1 MAASSGGQSDGQ
13 GGPMRTFS
21 GENEDAQE
29 YKRWKVWVQNKLLTL
44 DKLPAAAKGAYIYT
58 LLQGKALECIEH
70 LEATDYQKEDGDKV
84 IWTLLDQRFPQKDK
98 TDEMGESLG
107 KIFTL
112 KAQEGESLKT
122 WIARA
127 IEVFES
133 CERKANIKFPS
144 EAKGWV
150 LLHRA
155 FLTEEQQAVVL
166 ARAQGILK
174 KENISVALRSCYP
187 ELVLRSRKTFSA
199 HVVEDEDEINE
210 PDLALDEVGQEVE
223 ALIADFVPDHFDLPG
238 DELFAEAD
246 VAEVMAVSW
255 REKRQ
260 ELNRLQKSRKFSAAK
275 ELKRSFK
282 VEIEEMKR
290 KTKCHKC
297 GKVGHWSRECR
308 SKGDGK
314 GSKSGSTSHGSSGA
328 ASGAALVQS
337 VPEMQSVPEFIA
349 YVFTP
354 KTLLQRAR
362 ELVQGRSQGE
372 GPPNLVSETSSA
384 GEVDILLVSSPGY
397 GVLDSGCGRTIVGA
411 STLQAFE
418 QLWKSRGM
426 PALER
431 QTEVNQFRY
440 GNGETE
446 TTDQI
451 VLLPVHLGGKRGV
464 ISAAVV
470 RGKAPL
476 LISRVALQ
484 KLKATIDFSN
494 NVIKMFDDQR
504 PVPLKVNEAG
514 QYVLPLIDELKCES
528 QLPKVEEIMLTTP
541 DDTSCTADPSPLMPC
556 DPKPSSL
563 PEKVHQDS
571 PDNCSE
577 DKLDQGH
584 PPSYRVW
591 IREDWGATITPI
603 GAYQGPLWKHI
614 HRRVVRCADSNK
626 KLYDEII
633 HHSQDRKSYL
643 HPIPKECVH
652 IITEFHHLDPNN
664 PESHQL
670 ENDRTL
676 DNHMCRQLKNQVQ
689 KCFVSDNPTQE
700 CLHVHRPLSKVLVV
714 EVFSPPRF
722 AVECEALGFQARSI
736 DLITGQDLTKKQTKD
751 ELETALCQ
759 DPPDLLVLC
768 PPCTDEGGWFHLNSS
783 KWDRLKYLQRKAKSR
798 AFIRY
803 CAKLFRNQVQRGKQA
818 LFEHPTGAQ
827 TWQYP
832 EIKTLCRKYHTIKC
846 HMCCYGL
853 KLPESEKFIRK
864 STRLLVSHEEM
875 KCLERLCPGS
885 KDPQHRCHD
894 TVAGSSPSVGPISVF
909 AGKYTTEFVQA
920 VLRTVPSYASALN
933 PHQEVLEVIED
944 GIDQTGW
951 NEVLAVRDTLK
962 EEKSPQEVKQVLL
975 KLHKNLGHPHNSD
988 LVRIL
993 KHGHASEQALQLA
1006 RELQCPFCESHAKP
1020 HAALPSKPSQV
1031 VGFNNQIGIDVKH
1044 LPGWKPNQK
1053 IRALNIVDTASS
1065 FQRVIPF
1072 FESETSSLLWKLVQ
1086 DHWLSWA
1093 GPPKEIMLDPKAT
1106 NLGEPL
1112 VIPLEKLG
1120 VHVRPIAAE
1129 AHYQLGKVESHGGWF
1144 ERVLKKVLDEHSP
1157 STKEEWLEC
1166 VIQAHV
1172 KNQMIQN
1179 HGVTPCQY
1187 IFGRNPD
1194 IPSDLLSE
1202 PQSIIATTAATH
1214 DEALAKSQA
1223 IRTSARKAV
1232 LELQDNRTL
1241 RVALLAR
1248 PRTSLEYPPGSLVA
1262 YWRNQKWVQ
1271 GKLIQGGQWHGT
1283 AVVIGNVGRNIV
1295 IAHRKH
1301 VLRVAPEQLRPATSE
1316 EKQLLGT
1323 PQGDLLGIK
1332 DLIEGGA
1339 FKSNQYVDLIH
1350 QSYPS
1355 IGTPPVPPGLRPTF
1369 GPHQEHISQVKESE
1383 IDSLP
1388 VPSSVPNEME
1398 TSPDDPMPSVQPS
1411 ASPGETVVSPE
1422 AEVSSESSSSRSS
1435 EPYASTAPVSTP
1447 ETYGPVRRKI
1457 IGKNGPEALWRP
1469 PAMRQEDFVSIM
1481 KEVVPTLIEEF
1492 TSADSSASQGS
1503 KRNLESNSETDPNQ
1517 PAVTKV
1523 RVDAVCPMVPSEQN
1537 LHEVFSVA
1545 QMNDANLTIDV
1556 LIAEYLKKKMTKEL
1570 HHSNNP
1576 SALQSKIDEG
1586 KQVEWNTL
1594 LNKPNVLRIHYGK
1607 AARNIKQQFSHRF
1620 IGSRFV
1626 LTRKPLEEGQTVDP
1640 DNWTTFDVKGRW
1652 CLQGH
1657 LDPDLDAKAMEGRLQ
1672 SPTLNQLSRMTL
1684 MQIIASFG
1692 WDLELGDIKGAFL
1705 ESGEIDAKYRPL
1717 YAHQPP
1723 GGVPGLPVDAVIEVI
1738 GNVYGQNDAPA
1749 AWHTTFDSEAQKI
1762 GWTPSKFD
1770 KCLYTLRDKGKLVG
1784 IMGVHV
1790 DDTALGGEGLVF
1802 RQAVQDLRKRF
1813 PYRKWRINSG
1823 EFCGAFYKQ
1832 DVKTKK
1838 IEMSMSKFAEGLK
1851 AANIKKGTNPDTELQ
1866 PFQVKQLR
1874 GINGSLNWLS
1884 SQSRPDLAAQTSLSQ
1899 QAFPN
1904 PKIRHLRAANNVIRR
1919 ARMFRNLPLSFEPID
1934 PKDLTVVCHSDA
1946 AFANVG
1952 THTQAG
1958 YVIAFT
1964 EKCLQDGQEARWCP
1978 VTWRSYK
1985 LSRAVSST
1993 LAAESQAFATAS
2005 GTTEWLMLLLHE
2017 ILEGPMN
2024 MRQCRDALHHRPP
2037 ILVTDCKS
2045 LYDHLISPSAPTAI
2059 EDRRTSIDVVIIRE
2073 SVRAMNAHVRWVP
2086 TSHMLADALTKDNG
2100 DPTDALRG
2108 CIRQSVYQI
2117 SPESVVL
2124 QQQAQE
2130 KQARLERRD
2139 RSQNSESSQDM

>member
-1 MAASSGGQSDGQ
+1 MKPINTGAMAASSSGQNDGQ
-13 GGPMRTFS
+13 GGPIRIFS
-21 GENEDAQE
+21 GESEDAQE
-29 YKRWKVWVQNKLLTL
+29 YKRWKTWVQNKLLTL
-44 DKLPAAAKGAYIYT
+44 DKLPAKAKGAYIYT
-58 LLQGKALECIEH
+58 LLSGKALECIEH
-70 LEATDYQKEDGDKV
+70 LEATDYQKEDGDQV

-107 KIFTL
+107 KIFAL
-112 KAQEGESLKT
+112 RAQEGESLKT

-127 IEVFES
+127 MEVFDS

-155 FLTEEQQAVVL
+155 LLTEEQQAVVL

-187 ELVLRSRKTFSA
+187 ELVLKSRKTYPA
-199 HVVEDEDEINE
+199 HLVDDEDEGPE
-210 PDLALDEVGQEVE
+210 PDTSLDDVGAEVE
-223 ALIADFVPDHFDLPG
+223 ALISDFVPDHGDLPG

-260 ELNRLQKSRKFSAAK
+260 ELSRLQKGRKFAAAK

-282 VEIEEMKR
+282 VEIEEMTR

-314 GSKSGSTSHGSSGA
+314 GGKSGSASQSSTGGATSGV
-328 ASGAALVQS
+328 ALVQS
-337 VPEMQSVPEFIA
+337 LPETQSMPEFIA
-349 YVFTP
+349 YVLTP

-362 ELVQGRSQGE
+362 ELVETRANRQDPPSEPTNLPDKGE
-372 GPPNLVSETSSA
+372 IDV
-384 GEVDILLVSSPGY
+384 LLVSSPGF

-418 QLWKSRGM
+418 RLWHSRGM
-426 PALER
+426 PALEKKS
-431 QTEVNQFRY
+431 EVNQFRY

-446 TTDQI
+446 TTSQV
-451 VLLPVHLGGKRGV
+451 VLLPVHLGGKRGI

-470 RGKAPL
+470 RGRAPL
-476 LISRVALQ
+476 LISRAALQ
-484 KLKATIDFSN
+484 KLKATIDFGA
-494 NVIKMFDDQR
+494 NVIRMFDDQR
-504 PVPLKVNEAG
+504 DIALKVNEAG
-514 QYVLPLIDELKCES
+514 QYMLPLIDDAMTAPPQQQFEEVMITTSVNSSDAEAVNEL
-528 QLPKVEEIMLTTP
+528 P
-541 DDTSCTADPSPLMPC
+541 PSPVVAEAEP
-556 DPKPSSL
+556 
-563 PEKVHQDS
+563 QDTARVQ
-571 PDNCSE
+571 DNG
-577 DKLDQGH
+577 DNTNNL
-584 PPSYRVW
+584 RVW
-591 IREDWGATITPI
+591 IREDWGAANAPI
-603 GAYQGPLWKHI
+603 SAHQGPSWKHVV
-614 HRRVVRCADSNK
+614 RRIVRCADSHKIIFDEMIQHSKDK
-626 KLYDEII
+626 KCYQHLFP
-633 HHSQDRKSYL
+633 ST
-643 HPIPKECVH
+643 CVH
-652 IITEFHHLDPNN
+652 SITEFHHTDPNIHDDMISEQKQVL
-664 PESHQL
+664 PSHI
-670 ENDRTL
+670 R
-676 DNHMCRQLKNQVQ
+676 RQLKGQV
-689 KCFVSDNPTQE
+689 KTTVVPDTPEHE
-700 CLHVHRPLSKVLVV
+700 CLHNHRVPSKVLVV

-722 AVECEALGFQARSI
+722 AVECEAQGFQARSI
-736 DLITGQDLTKKQTKD
+736 DLITGQDLTKKHTKD
-751 ELETALCQ
+751 ELEAALCQ

-768 PPCTDEGGWFHLNSS
+768 PPCTDEGGWFHLNST
-783 KWDRLKYLQRKAKSR
+783 KWERWKYLQRKAKSR

-803 CAKLFRNQVQRGKQA
+803 CARLFRNQVQRGKQA

-832 EIKTLCRKYHTIKC
+832 EIQNLCKKYHTVKC

-853 KLPESEKFIRK
+853 KLPNSDRYIRK
-864 STRLLVSHEEM
+864 STRLLVSHKEM

-885 KDPQHRCHD
+885 KDPNHKCHD
-894 TVAGSSPSVGPISVF
+894 VVAGSDPTVGPISVF

-920 VLRTVPSYASALN
+920 VLSTVPSYAAAVK
-933 PHQEVLEVIED
+933 PPQEVLQVIE
-944 GIDQTGW
+944 GSVTEKGW
-951 NEVLAVRDTLK
+951 VEVLAAKDVLK
-962 EEKSPQEVKQVLL
+962 EEKPSQEVNQVLL
-975 KLHKNLGHPHNSD
+975 KLHKNLGHPQNHD

-993 KHGHASEQALQLA
+993 KHGNASEQALKLA
-1006 RELQCPFCESHAKP
+1006 RDLRCPFCESHVKP

-1031 VGFNNQIGIDVKH
+1031 VGFNQQIGIDVKH

-1072 FESETSSLLWKLVQ
+1072 FEAETSALLWKLVQ

-1093 GPPKEIMLDPKAT
+1093 GPPKEIVFDPKAT

-1112 VIPLEKLG
+1112 VIPLETLG
-1120 VHVRPIAAE
+1120 IHVRPIAAE

-1144 ERVLKKVLDEHSP
+1144 ERVLKKVLDEHNPTS
-1157 STKEEWLEC
+1157 KYEWLEC
-1166 VIQAHV
+1166 VLQSHV

-1202 PQSIIATTAATH
+1202 PQSLVAVTASTH
-1214 DEALAKSQA
+1214 DEALAQSQA

-1232 LELQDNRTL
+1232 LELQDNRAM

-1248 PRTSLEYPPGSLVA
+1248 PRTSLDYPPGSLVA
-1262 YWRNQKWVQ
+1262 YWRNQKWIQ
-1271 GKLIQGGQWHGT
+1271 GKLIQGGQWHGS
-1283 AVVIGNVGRNIV
+1283 AVVIGNVGRNVV
-1295 IAHRKH
+1295 IAHRKQ

-1323 PQGDLLGIK
+1323 PHGELLGIK

-1355 IGTPPVPPGLRPTF
+1355 INTPPVPPGLRPTF
-1369 GPHQEHISQVKESE
+1369 GPQRESSAPTAEVNPREQEIPSE
-1383 IDSLP
+1383 
-1388 VPSSVPNEME
+1388 PSPENVN
-1398 TSPDDPMPSVQPS
+1398 PSVNPS
-1411 ASPGETVVSPE
+1411 TDQIAVPPGEAIVDPQHDADPE
-1422 AEVSSESSSSRSS
+1422 SNRSHTS
-1435 EPYASTAPVSTP
+1435 EPYASSPPVSQS
-1447 ETYGPVRRKI
+1447 ESYGPVRRKI

-1481 KEVVPTLIEEF
+1481 KEVVPSLIEEF
-1492 TSADSSASQGS
+1492 TSADSSSSDQGV
-1503 KRNLESNSETDPNQ
+1503 KRQLEESSATDPNQ
-1517 PAVTKV
+1517 PATCKI
-1523 RVDAVCPMVPSEQN
+1523 RVDAVADTTVRESDCHDVLSVEQ
-1537 LHEVFSVA
+1537 
-1545 QMNDANLTIDV
+1545 IDDV
-1556 LIAEYLKKKMTKEL
+1556 NMSIDTLIAEYLKKKMTKEL

-1576 SALQSKIDEG
+1576 PELQQKIDEG
-1586 KQVEWNTL
+1586 KKTEWTTL
-1594 LNKPNVLRIHYGK
+1594 LNKSNVLRIHYGR
-1607 AARNIKQQFSHRF
+1607 AAKEIREKLSHRF

-1626 LTRKPLEEGQTVDP
+1626 LTRKPLEEGQTVNP
-1640 DNWTTFDVKGRW
+1640 DDWTSFDVKGRW

-1657 LDPDLDAKAMEGRLQ
+1657 LDPDLDEKAMEGRLQ

-1684 MQIIASFG
+1684 MQIIASHG
-1692 WDLELGDIKGAFL
+1692 WNLELGDIKGAFL

-1723 GGVPGLPVDAVIEVI
+1723 GGIPGLSSDAVIEVI

-1749 AWHTTFDSEAQKI
+1749 AWHTTFDREAQKI

-1770 KCLYTLRDKGKLVG
+1770 KCLYTLRDQNKLVG

-1790 DDTALGGEGLVF
+1790 DDTALGGEGPVF
-1802 RQAVQDLRKRF
+1802 QKAVQDLRKRF
-1813 PYRKWRINSG
+1813 PYRKWRVNSG

-1851 AANIKKGTNPDTELQ
+1851 SANIKKGTNPDTELQ

-1919 ARMFRNLPLSFEPID
+1919 ARMFQDLPLSFEPID

-1946 AFANVG
+1946 AFENVG

-1964 EKCLQDGQEARWCP
+1964 EKCLQDGQKACWNP

-2005 GTTEWLMLLLHE
+2005 GTTEWLMLLYF
-2017 ILEGPMN
+2017 
-2024 MRQCRDALHHRPP
+2024 MRFW
-2037 ILVTDCKS
+2037 K
-2045 LYDHLISPSAPTAI
+2045 
-2059 EDRRTSIDVVIIRE
+2059 
-2073 SVRAMNAHVRWVP
+2073 VP
-2086 TSHMLADALTKDNG
+2086 
-2100 DPTDALRG
+2100 
-2108 CIRQSVYQI
+2108 
-2117 SPESVVL
+2117 
-2124 QQQAQE
+2124 
-2130 KQARLERRD
+2130 
-2139 RSQNSESSQDM
+2139 